1 MDLRTYLEN
10 APLSK
15 WHVKF
20 LLITAAAWA
29 FDAMD
34 TGIISFVIAELARQ
48 WGLSGAQIGALGSSG
63 LVGMA
68 LGAMFAGGLADKF
81 GRKVSCA
88 RSHGTLRRFCR
99 FVASWDS
106 GLADSYR

>member
-48 WGLSGAQIGALGSSG
+48 WG
-63 LVGMA
+63 
-68 LGAMFAGGLADKF
+68 
-81 GRKVSCA
+81 
-88 RSHGTLRRFCR
+88 
-99 FVASWDS
+99 
-106 GLADSYR
+106 